1 MRLSDIPDLEQTAIK
16 CLLEAKGVP
25 QELGAQLGRVIAIAR
40 TESRVG
46 VYVDFIVGSDAIPL
60 SGEADFEIE
69 GLSATGADGFGVE
82 FILFARGGFLSVLEV
97 YTVLAELPCYASLT
111 LTSSVEVRVRR

>member
-25 QELGAQLGRVIAIAR
+25 EELGAQLGRVIAIAR

-82 FILFARGGFLSVLEV
+82 FILFVRGGFLSVLEV